1 MIKKIICQLWNQ
13 RRMNGWIFIELVI
26 VSFFLWTVVDPIY
39 VLTATGLIDPG
50 YDAHEKY
57 VVKIDA
63 YDASNTNYQQEMA
76 TDSLNKEAYSRII
89 RVVRE
94 LPEVKDFSVASTAS
108 FPNCGS
114 WNGAQI
120 FSDTANIE
128 NDKYVHTQY
137 YEMYMQDGS
146 NMFRTYGM
154 KDAFT
159 GEEIHIPADVAT
171 RHKVFVSES
180 LARALCGKTD
190 AVGQKIYFRN
200 KNSFEIAGVFKDYKH
215 RKYEQP
221 YPLLVWAYSEI
232 EGNTYMHW
240 RYSITFS
247 LKEGV
252 DADVFEQRFNKEVMP
267 QLKAGNFYCAG
278 LQSFEEVSYLYA
290 QRSGVINQLRLKY
303 SLAGFALLCIF
314 LGMVGTFWIRCNA
327 RRQEIGIMRSMGA
340 SENSVRNQFLT
351 EAFLLVTVAFVAA
364 LPAVVHLV
372 HETGFAT
379 FSSGGGMAGY
389 NMSLWQN
396 QPVAHFCII
405 TLITYIIL
413 LVIALI
419 GTYIPVKR
427 ASHILPADALRDE

>member
-120 FSDTANIE
+120 FSDTASIE

-146 NMFRTYGM
+146 NMFLSL
-154 KDAFT
+154 
-159 GEEIHIPADVAT
+159 IHI
-171 RHKVFVSES
+171 
-180 LARALCGKTD
+180 
-190 AVGQKIYFRN
+190 
-200 KNSFEIAGVFKDYKH
+200 
-215 RKYEQP
+215 
-221 YPLLVWAYSEI
+221 
-232 EGNTYMHW
+232 
-240 RYSITFS
+240 
-247 LKEGV
+247 
-252 DADVFEQRFNKEVMP
+252 
-267 QLKAGNFYCAG
+267 
-278 LQSFEEVSYLYA
+278 
-290 QRSGVINQLRLKY
+290 
-303 SLAGFALLCIF
+303 
-314 LGMVGTFWIRCNA
+314 
-327 RRQEIGIMRSMGA
+327 
-340 SENSVRNQFLT
+340 
-351 EAFLLVTVAFVAA
+351 
-364 LPAVVHLV
+364 
-372 HETGFAT
+372 
-379 FSSGGGMAGY
+379 
-389 NMSLWQN
+389 
-396 QPVAHFCII
+396 
-405 TLITYIIL
+405 
-413 LVIALI
+413 
-419 GTYIPVKR
+419 
-427 ASHILPADALRDE
+427 